1 MYCGVF
7 YHILLYFSLLHCFYF
22 LPCIVFYCIDF
33 LLYCINC
40 IVLFIMLCMFLF
52 IVFIRSSPD
61 IRWKCYN
68 NTANSR
74 TKRENIEIYE
84 NRMLSVIKVGIEP
97 TKLTNRERKSLKNTK
112 HNEILI

>member
-1 MYCGVF
+1 MK
-7 YHILLYFSLLHCFYF
+7 CFF
-22 LPCIVFYCIDF
+22 
-33 LLYCINC
+33 
-40 IVLFIMLCMFLF
+40 F

-61 IRWKCYN
+61 IRWKCYK

-74 TKRENIEIYE
+74 TKKENIKIYE

-97 TKLTNRERKSLKNTK
+97 RNEQIAREKVEIFLK